1 MLQPTIYLADL
12 IRKKRKE
19 KLENDLKEVE
29 VQKEKIELKTL
40 ELNYKVESENI
51 SKKLK
56 LTNSEVGNEV
66 PIEMQMDNLSESE
79 VLFEKEE
86 TPKRE

>member
-1 MLQPTIYLADL
+1 MIPSLTNRRWI
-12 IRKKRKE
+12 
-19 KLENDLKEVE
+19 
-29 VQKEKIELKTL
+29 KEKIELKTL

-86 TPKRE
+86 TPKREWNS